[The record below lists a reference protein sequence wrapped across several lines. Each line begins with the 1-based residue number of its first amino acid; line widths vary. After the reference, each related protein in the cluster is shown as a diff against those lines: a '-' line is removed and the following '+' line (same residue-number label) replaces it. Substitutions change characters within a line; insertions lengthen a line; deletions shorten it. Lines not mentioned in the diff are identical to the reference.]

1 MKKVFVLLGAA
12 TVGFSLQAAFLYWQ
26 VSPEPQSQN
35 MGTTIN
41 AEYARVVAVK
51 DGDKQYLE
59 SSVDFGGG
67 HLEPA
72 NDPAVDGNWVFTRT
86 FTLDDGGD
94 VVSAYEEGSGAY
106 GAEYVIDL
114 DNLIDASSY
123 SFYIE
128 FARYDEA
135 SDSYAITGLSDTNF
149 TDGPKTYAELEANH
163 FIDAQGGTA
172 MPAYW
177 HGDGYVTP
185 EPTSG
190 LLVLIGLGLLGLKRR
205 CADLRA

>member
-1 MKKVFVLLGAA
+1 MKKLYLMLAVAVLGVSA
-12 TVGFSLQAAFLYWQ
+12 QASFLYWQ

-35 MGTTIN
+35 MGTTID
-41 AEYARVVAVK
+41 AQIARVVAVN
-51 DGDKQYLE
+51 GDHKVYLDSSYDAGGGNLE
-59 SSVDFGGG
+59 SAGRVGWV
-67 HLEPA
+67 ETRV
-72 NDPAVDGNWVFTRT
+72 NDPDTDAPLYV
-86 FTLDDGGD
+86 
-94 VVSAYEEGSGAY
+94 EGSGDY
-106 GAEYVIDL
+106 GAQWII
-114 DNLIDASSY
+114 NLEQLESAASY

-135 SDSYAITGLSDTNF
+135 TLETFNTGFSDTNF
-149 TDGPKTYAELEANH
+149 TDGPKTYAELKNRG
-163 FIDAQGGTA
+163 FIDEQMTTG

-205 CADLRA
+205 RADLRA